1 MLLRSTGRLLC
12 PDTLTAKIPM
22 LSNMP
27 HLTTPCSGG
36 GCMHTASQASETNDS
51 FSIDDIGNRHSPGSR
66 SDCTRHP
73 VTPDGLQR
81 KVKASS
87 GAA

>member
-12 PDTLTAKIPM
+12 PDTLTANIPM

-36 GCMHTASQASETNDS
+36 GCMHAHRIFN
-51 FSIDDIGNRHSPGSR
+51 FR
-66 SDCTRHP
+66 
-73 VTPDGLQR
+73 
-81 KVKASS
+81 VKQSAL
-87 GAA
+87 GRWH